1 MKSKTMKLIR
11 LRLRNQLGLSK
22 LSDNDIS
29 AKTHAMITNIGY
41 LTAFVLVLGYVVT
54 LPYQMNQLEMVNP
67 YIFSLLFWVFGI
79 WTLLS
84 GVKNVLVGFDHDQI
98 FVLPIEEWQAKL
110 LNIFSQIMMQT
121 VLCAMV
127 LFVAQ
132 IPMFLMHPFPL
143 INLLVVGIYVCY
155 YAFTGCRD

>member
-110 LNIFSQIMMQT
+110 FEYFFPDYDADCT
-121 VLCAMV
+121 LCDGSVCSSNPNVSDASV
-127 LFVAQ
+127 SIDKFACCR
-132 IPMFLMHPFPL
+132 
-143 INLLVVGIYVCY
+143 NLRRY